1 MENEKRFIIA
11 IGLCVLVIL
20 AWQSYMRKYA
30 KPYQMPQQTTEVV
43 SEVPLAVVRTTPV
56 EVEEQRVGIKE
67 KTAEIATD
75 LFGVTLT
82 TSGAAIKEML
92 LFDFKDNVGGNIVL
106 SASNQTSP
114 HILQTLDSLTAKP
127 EPWTLSSSSDSSAT
141 FIKSG
146 KYTTQT
152 KNFNF
157 HKSSY
162 IIELEHKIINN
173 TSLPQTV
180 SYQLVSGAALIGD
193 GRLDKMYAGADA
205 QVGEKVI
212 RKKPGARGLKQGE
225 QITGSPAWVSA
236 RSRYFSIV
244 LKPNQQEKGASIT
257 SPSAKDIWSA
267 IDVGPISIEPND
279 TVVRSYTMYAGPNNL
294 EALASIGP
302 GTNNVISYGIFGG
315 IAKILFKGLQFFYK
329 ISGNY
334 GIAIIGLT
342 LVISLVLSPLTR
354 KSMHSMKETQKVQ
367 PEVERIKK
375 EHSGDPQKMNKEIME
390 LYKTHHI
397 NPVGGCLPM
406 LLQIPVFF
414 ALYQLF
420 LRSVELKGA
429 HFLWIKDLSEPDM
442 AFTISQKLPI
452 IGNSINIL
460 PILAG
465 LAMFAQQKISHPGGE
480 VSEQQRMMA
489 IVMPVVFTFIFYSM
503 PSGWILYF
511 VTNTAL
517 TLILQEFILKSR
529 KPA

>member
-1 MENEKRFIIA
+1 MA
-11 IGLCVLVIL
+11 
-20 AWQSYMRKYA
+20 
-30 KPYQMPQQTTEVV
+30 
-43 SEVPLAVVRTTPV
+43 
-56 EVEEQRVGIKE
+56 
-67 KTAEIATD
+67 
-75 LFGVTLT
+75 
-82 TSGAAIKEML
+82 
-92 LFDFKDNVGGNIVL
+92 
-106 SASNQTSP
+106 
-114 HILQTLDSLTAKP
+114 
-127 EPWTLSSSSDSSAT
+127 
-141 FIKSG
+141 
-146 KYTTQT
+146 
-152 KNFNF
+152 
-157 HKSSY
+157 
-162 IIELEHKIINN
+162 LEYKITNN
-173 TSLPQTV
+173 TSLPQTA
-180 SYQLVSGAALIGD
+180 SFQLVSGAALIGD

-225 QITGSPAWVSA
+225 QIAGSPLWVSA

-244 LKPNQQEKGASIT
+244 LKPDQQERGASIQ

-267 IDVGPISIEPND
+267 IDVGPISLEPND
-279 TVVRSYTMYAGPNNL
+279 TVVRTYTLYAGPNNL
-294 EALASIGP
+294 DALASIGP

-315 IAKILFKGLQFFYK
+315 IAKVLFKGLKFFYK

-334 GIAIIGLT
+334 GLAIIGLT

-354 KSMHSMKETQKVQ
+354 KSMQSMKETQKVQ

-397 NPVGGCLPM
+397 NPIGGCLPM

-420 LRSVELKGA
+420 TRSVELKGA
-429 HFLWIKDLSEPDM
+429 NFLWIKDLSEPD
-442 AFTISQKLPI
+442 ALFTLQRSFPV
-452 IGNSINIL
+452 IGNQINIL
-460 PILAG
+460 PILAA

-489 IVMPVVFTFIFYSM
+489 FVMPVVFGFIFYSM

-517 TLILQEFILKSR
+517 TLVLQEFILKSR
-529 KPA
+529 KPV